1 MYRPA
6 PRPKVTSPSAR
17 RLLATTAVC
26 AAALTATTHAD
37 PPEAVGP
44 LPGEMMANPATPSD
58 LLHRPYLTGDPGN
71 YRSNLAS
78 KGITFDLQ
86 YINDYFGVVKGDTI
100 RGHDDDWGRVR
111 FTLDVDFGK
120 LAGINGLS
128 FHITGLNQNG
138 GNAGNN
144 IGSVA
149 NPSSLVSA
157 QTSRLDSYW
166 LQQKLFNGVLVLK
179 IGQMAQQDFYG
190 VQEYGSSY
198 VMEPLGYAYGTLFGA
213 VHATFDPASKP
224 GAEIQ
229 IHPYGGFYLKSMYQK
244 GQSNPYGD
252 QDHHGFGFDTGGP
265 GVLASEIGYR
275 QDDPSQWPVYQPG
288 TASKDGKDGKSTV
301 DKSNY
306 KAGPRWFWDGTLPE
320 VYKAGLYWNF
330 GDFTDIRNGYRIH
343 DNYLIYGSINQGIF
357 RESHYGPGF
366 FRGLD
371 AFIGGTF
378 TPGNVT
384 SETGQITG
392 GLRYTGPIPGR
403 DKDTAAFGVVHTIF
417 ADSVNT
423 PDSLLLE
430 GDFTSETA
438 IEFNYAAQVT
448 PWLLVQPTF
457 QYYFNTGGSGRRE
470 DACLLGVRTKVI
482 F

>member
-1 MYRPA
+1 MKYPA
-6 PRPKVTSPSAR
+6 NPRSSRK
-17 RLLATTAVC
+17 LLAATTAC
-26 AAALTATTHAD
+26 LAALAATTHAD
-37 PPEAVGP
+37 PPSALGP
-44 LPGEMMANPATPSD
+44 LPGEMMANPATPTD

-71 YRSNLAS
+71 LRSELAA
-78 KGITFDLQ
+78 KGVTFDLQ
-86 YINDYFGVVKGDTI
+86 YVNDYFAIPQGSTI
-100 RGHDDDWGRVR
+100 RGRDDDWGRVR
-111 FTLDVDFGK
+111 FTMDVDFGK
-120 LAGINGLS
+120 LSGIDGLS

-144 IGSVA
+144 IGSAA

-166 LQQKLFNGVLVLK
+166 LQQKLFNGILVLK

-190 VQEYGSSY
+190 VQEYGGSY
-198 VMEPLGYAYGTLFGA
+198 LMEPLGYAYGNLFGS

-275 QDDPSQWPVYQPG
+275 QDDPSQWPVYNPG
-288 TASKDGKDGKSTV
+288 TSSKDGKDGKDGKPATAGS
-301 DKSNY
+301 DY
-306 KAGPRWFWDGTLPE
+306 KAGPRWFWDGSLPE
-320 VYKAGLYWNF
+320 VYKLGLYWNF
-330 GDFTDIRNGYRIH
+330 GDFVDIRNQYTIH
-343 DNYLIYGSINQGIF
+343 DNYLIYASINQGIF
-357 RESHYGPGF
+357 RESHYGPGY

-371 AFIGGTF
+371 AFIGGNF

-384 SETGQITG
+384 SQTGQITG
-392 GLRYTGPIPGR
+392 GLRYTGLIPTR
-403 DKDTAAFGVVHTIF
+403 DKDTLAFGVTHTVF
-417 ADSVNT
+417 SSDVNT
-423 PDSLLLE
+423 PDSLLIE

-438 IEFNYAAQVT
+438 VELNYACQVT
-448 PWLLVQPTF
+448 GWLLIQPTF
-457 QYYFNTGGSGRRE
+457 QYYFNTGGNGLRE
-470 DACLLGVRTKVI
+470 NAALLGFRSKVV

>member
-1 MYRPA
+1 
-6 PRPKVTSPSAR
+6 
-17 RLLATTAVC
+17 
-26 AAALTATTHAD
+26 
-37 PPEAVGP
+37 
-44 LPGEMMANPATPSD
+44 MMANPATPTD

-71 YRSNLAS
+71 YRSDLAS

-86 YINDYFGVVKGDTI
+86 YVNDYFGVVKGDTI

-190 VQEYGSSY
+190 VQEYGGSY

-229 IHPYGGFYLKSMYQK
+229 LHPYGGFYLKSMYQK

-265 GVLASEIGYR
+265 R
-275 QDDPSQWPVYQPG
+275 
-288 TASKDGKDGKSTV
+288 
-301 DKSNY
+301 
-306 KAGPRWFWDGTLPE
+306 R
-320 VYKAGLYWNF
+320 AGLGNRLPAGRPVPMARVPARHHLQGWQ
-330 GDFTDIRNGYRIH
+330 GRQVSDKQLELSSRAALVLGRH
-343 DNYLIYGSINQGIF
+343 AAGSLQG
-357 RESHYGPGF
+357 
-366 FRGLD
+366 GLVLELR
-371 AFIGGTF
+371 
-378 TPGNVT
+378 VT
-384 SETGQITG
+384 SPTSATATGFMT
-392 GLRYTGPIPGR
+392 
-403 DKDTAAFGVVHTIF
+403 TI
-417 ADSVNT
+417 
-423 PDSLLLE
+423 
-430 GDFTSETA
+430 
-438 IEFNYAAQVT
+438 
-448 PWLLVQPTF
+448 
-457 QYYFNTGGSGRRE
+457 
-470 DACLLGVRTKVI
+470 
-482 F
+482 

>member
-1 MYRPA
+1 MKYLAHAR
-6 PRPKVTSPSAR
+6 SPR
-17 RLLATTAVC
+17 RLLTTTAAC
-26 AAALTATTHAD
+26 LAASAAVLQAD
-37 PPEAVGP
+37 PPEALGP
-44 LPGEMMANPATPSD
+44 LPGEMMANPATPTD
-58 LLHRPYLTGDPGN
+58 LLHRPYLTGDPGQF
-71 YRSNLAS
+71 RSDLAA

-86 YINDYFGVVKGDTI
+86 YINDYFGVVHGDTS

-120 LAGINGLS
+120 LAGIDGLS

-138 GNAGNN
+138 GNAGAN

-157 QTSRLDSYW
+157 QTSRLDSVW
-166 LQQKLFNGVLVLK
+166 LQQKLFHGVLVLK
-179 IGQMAQQDFYG
+179 VGQMAQQDFYG
-190 VQEYGSSY
+190 VQEYGGSY
-198 VMEPLGYAYGTLFGA
+198 VMEPLGYAYGNLFSS

-229 IHPYGGFYLKSMYQK
+229 LHPFGGFYAKALYQN

-275 QDDPSQWPVYQPG
+275 QDDPSQWPVYKPG
-288 TASKDGKDGKSTV
+288 TAAKDGKDGKTV
-301 DKSNY
+301 AADSSY
-306 KAGPRWFWDGTLPE
+306 QGGPRWFWEGTLPA

-330 GDFTDIRNGYRIH
+330 GGFTDLRNGYHIH
-343 DNYLIYGSINQGIF
+343 ENYLAYASINQGIF
-357 RESHYGPGF
+357 RESHYGPGY

-371 AFIGGTF
+371 AFIGGDF
-378 TPGNVT
+378 SPGDVAPV
-384 SETGQITG
+384 TGQITG
-392 GLRYTGPIPGR
+392 GIRYTGPIPTR
-403 DKDTAAFGVVHTIF
+403 DKDTAAFGIVYSKLS
-417 ADSVNT
+417 DSQNT
-423 PDSLLLE
+423 VDSLLL
-430 GDFTSETA
+430 GDDFTSETA
-438 IEFNYAAQVT
+438 IEFNYSCQVT

-457 QYYFNTGGSGRRE
+457 QYYFNVSGTGTRG
-470 DACLLGVRTKVI
+470 DAALLGVRTKVV